1 MAITLEANYS
11 KKLGLPG
18 FSSHQFSITVRRE
31 VSDIHQIPAQSAEL
45 YVLLQECVDRD
56 IQRVGF
62 LPPPTNGNGN
72 GSHKN
77 GHHAPAATQ
86 VETWA
91 CTEKQRNL
99 ILKIVED
106 NHLDKVAVDSL
117 AMTRFRKPVK
127 QLNRLEASGL
137 IEELLET
144 HGGNNGKGGR
154 NGGTPY
160 QKARTA

>member
-18 FSSHQFSITVRRE
+18 FSSHQFSITVRQE
-31 VSDIHQIPAQSAEL
+31 VSDIRQIPAQSTEL

-62 LPPPTNGNGN
+62 LPAATSGNGN

-77 GHHAPAATQ
+77 GHHAPAAPQ
-86 VETWA
+86 VDTWA

-137 IEELLET
+137 IEELLQA
-144 HGGNNGKGGR
+144 
-154 NGGTPY
+154 NGGTSRV
-160 QKARTA
+160 QQGRKS